1 LAGKDE
7 SNHELNEGGGRMEQ
21 LRGRTALV
29 TGGSGGIGRQI
40 ARRLARDGMNVV
52 VSGRREEVL
61 AELVAE
67 LRELGVK
74 AEAVPADLGD
84 LSQVDPLIERSEA
97 ALGPIDLLVNNAGI
111 EITAPFTGYSREELT
126 SVVDINLTVPMLL
139 THRVVPGML
148 ERGRG
153 HVVFISSLAGKIGPA
168 YNEPYGAT
176 KAGLIGFNQSLRA
189 EYRHAPIGFSVVC
202 PGFTAGDGMYQRMVE
217 EGVSSNR
224 MLGETTTAKVA
235 DCVAEAIRRDRP
247 EVIESGSPVRPL
259 LAIGQIAPRLVE
271 RLVERFGGTEMF
283 RRTAA
288 ARGRVG

>member
-1 LAGKDE
+1 
-7 SNHELNEGGGRMEQ
+7 MEK

-29 TGGSGGIGRQI
+29 TGASGGIGREI
-40 ARRLARDGMNVV
+40 SRRLARDGMNVV
-52 VSGRREEVL
+52 ASGRREDVL
-61 AELVAE
+61 AELVAQ

-84 LSQVDPLIERSEA
+84 LSQVDPLIDRSEA
-97 ALGPIDLLVNNAGI
+97 ALGPIDVLVNNAGV
-111 EITAPFTGYSREELT
+111 EIASAFTGYSREELT

-153 HVVFISSLAGKIGPA
+153 HVVFISSLAGKSGPA

-189 EYRHAPIGFSVVC
+189 EYLRAPIGFSVVC

-224 MLGETTTAKVA
+224 MIGETTTAKVA
-235 DCVAEAIRRDRP
+235 DCVSRAIREDRP
-247 EVIESGSPVRPL
+247 EIVESGSPIRPM
-259 LAIGQIAPRLVE
+259 LALNQIAPRLGE
-271 RLVERFGGTEMF
+271 RLVERIGATEIF